1 MNTMLRC
8 VFALCAAL
16 VLALPV
22 HAQRIFENNALR
34 GELVVKAP
42 PEALLNG
49 KPVRLAPGVRIRNQQ
64 NLIQL
69 SGTLVDQR
77 LVVNYTLDG
86 MGLVRDVWVLTD
98 EEARRWPWP
107 RTIEESRAWQFDPT
121 LQRWTKP

>member
-8 VFALCAAL
+8 VFALVATLL
-16 VLALPV
+16 VALPV
-22 HAQRIFENNALR
+22 QAQRIFENNALR
-34 GELVVKAP
+34 GELVVKVP

-49 KPVRLAPGVRIRNQQ
+49 KPARLAPGARIRNQQ

-69 SGTLVDQR
+69 SGTLIDQR
-77 LVVNYTLDG
+77 VVVNYTLDG
-86 MGLVRDVWVLTD
+86 MGLVRDVWILSE
-98 EEARRWPWP
+98 EEARRLPWP

>member
-1 MNTMLRC
+1 MNPMPRC
-8 VFALCAAL
+8 ALLLAAAL
-16 VLALPV
+16 FVALPAQ
-22 HAQRIFENNALR
+22 AQRIFENNALR

-77 LVVNYTLDG
+77 LLVNYTLDG
-86 MGLVRDVWVLTD
+86 MGLVRDAWILTE
-98 EEARRWPWP
+98 EEARRLPWP

>member
-8 VFALCAAL
+8 VFALGAAL